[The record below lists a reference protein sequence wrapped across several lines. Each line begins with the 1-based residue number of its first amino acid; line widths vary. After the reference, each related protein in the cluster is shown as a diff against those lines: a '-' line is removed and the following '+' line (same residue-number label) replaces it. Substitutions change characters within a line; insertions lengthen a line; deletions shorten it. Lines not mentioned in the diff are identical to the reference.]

1 MITAPGLFRVA
12 GRVRESCHA
21 PPAGSS
27 PHLRGPLLF
36 GDALYPPQMPRN
48 DTAAFVT
55 TTIRLRRDSLERLE
69 RVLVGN
75 RNRDG
80 GRISKRAV
88 FYPCSTRR

>member
-1 MITAPGLFRVA
+1 
-12 GRVRESCHA
+12 
-21 PPAGSS
+21 
-27 PHLRGPLLF
+27 
-36 GDALYPPQMPRN
+36 MPRN